1 MRGYD
6 LWDWLLM
13 SGDFTISSQ
22 DIPDLN
28 IILLYDYIIDR
39 EVKIH
44 SPLKCFLLL
53 SVVLFIIFPP

>member
-1 MRGYD
+1 
-6 LWDWLLM
+6 M
-13 SGDFTISSQ
+13 SRDFTVCSQ

-28 IILLYDYIIDR
+28 IILLYDYLIDR